1 MKETQRGLPTTGGFD
16 LDDYTVAILA
26 GLAALVLYVWT
37 LAPAVTGEDSGELVA
52 AAYSL
57 GIPHPTGYP
66 LWCILAHVFIKLLP
80 IGGAAWRAAFMS
92 AFFSAATVSVTTLIG
107 VELTRNR
114 WASVAGALAL
124 AFSFEFWEQ
133 SVIAEVYSLN
143 AFLVALCFLFLLRWS
158 VTRRTAPL
166 VAAGFCFGL
175 GLCNHSIVALIG
187 PAMAVYVLAV
197 GGLKRETLQDAARAL
212 AAMAAALLVHLYLPL
227 RSMANPPM
235 DWGNPETLENFW
247 DVVTRA
253 QYAFIVTDGP
263 RSIPKFLE
271 QLRTFAG
278 IYSNQFTPG
287 IGWLAPVGAAIL
299 LYKRPGAGLLLLAQ
313 FLIVTLGCIVI
324 PNFTSDRMSIW
335 INTTYWIP
343 SYLIAAIFIGVLVA
357 AVVSLPRRRWL
368 RRTLTMVFILA
379 ISGLTIASHYRQ
391 NDKSEY
397 FFADDYARN
406 VLATMA
412 PGSIYFG
419 DSDHALFPVL
429 YLQIVEGQRRD
440 ITVANPYGYPIEPL
454 FGPMPDEVKETF
466 AKRPTVEDEQK
477 ILRWLVEHSGRPIYT
492 TTKRVVPGVRAVNA
506 GLLYRY
512 TGPGVAVDQP
522 PTWSAYRW
530 HSLDADDTHG
540 DWSAELILY
549 DYHFARGR
557 SLLDAG
563 DVTHGLEEFEAA
575 ARIAPREKDCLN
587 NLGSAA
593 AEYGHLDA
601 AIRYLEAAC
610 ALDPGF
616 VLGRRNL
623 GRAYMKAGR
632 FQEALAQ
639 FDAILETVPGD
650 PATLALKKACELGKM
665 VPAQ

>member
-1 MKETQRGLPTTGGFD
+1 
-16 LDDYTVAILA
+16 AILA
-26 GLAALVLYVWT
+26 GLTALAVYIWT
-37 LAPAVTGEDSGELVA
+37 LAPTVTGEDSGELVA
-52 AAYSL
+52 AAYTL

-66 LWCILAHVFIKLLP
+66 LWCVLAHLFIKLLP
-80 IGGAAWRAAFMS
+80 IGSMAWRAAFMS
-92 AFFSAATVSVTTLIG
+92 AFFSAATVSMTALIG
-107 VELTRNR
+107 VQLTRNR

-143 AFLVALCFLFLLRWS
+143 AFLIALCFLFLFRWS
-158 VTRRTAPL
+158 ATRRTAPL
-166 VAAGFCFGL
+166 VAAGACFGL
-175 GLCNHSIVALIG
+175 GLCNHSIIALAG
-187 PAMAVYVLAV
+187 PVMAIYVLAV
-197 GGLKRETLQDAARAL
+197 GGFRRATLGAAVRAL
-212 AAMAAALLVHLYLPL
+212 AAMAAALLVHLYLPV

-253 QYAFIVTDGP
+253 QYAFIMTDGP
-263 RSIPKFLE
+263 RSIPRFLE

-278 IYSNQFTPG
+278 VYSSQFTPG
-287 IGWLAPVGAAIL
+287 IGWLAPVGAAFL
-299 LYKRPGAGLLLLAQ
+299 LYKKPGAGLFLLAQ
-313 FLIVTLGCIVI
+313 FLVMTIGCIVI
-324 PNFTSDRMSIW
+324 PNYGSDRMSIW

-343 SYLIAAIFIGVLVA
+343 SYFIAALFIGVLVA
-357 AVVSLPRRRWL
+357 AVVSLPPRRWL
-368 RRTLTMVFILA
+368 RRTLTVVFILA
-379 ISGLTIASHYRQ
+379 FSALTIASNLRQ
-391 NDKSEY
+391 NDKSRY

-412 PGSIYFG
+412 PGAIYFG

-429 YLQIVEGQRRD
+429 YLQIVEGLRHD
-440 ITVANPYGYPIEPL
+440 ITVANPYGYPIDPL
-454 FGPMPDEVKETF
+454 FSPMPDEVKRTF

-477 ILRWLVEHSGRPIYT
+477 ILSWLIEHSDRPIYT
-492 TTKRVVPGVRAVNA
+492 TAKRILPGVKAVNA

-512 TGPGVAVDQP
+512 AGPGVAVDQP
-522 PTWSAYRW
+522 PTWTAYRW
-530 HSLDADDTHG
+530 HSLDASDTHG

-563 DVTHGLEEFEAA
+563 DAARGLEEFEEAA
-575 ARIAPREKDCLN
+575 QIAPREKDCLN

-610 ALDPGF
+610 ALDPEF
-616 VLGRRNL
+616 VLGKRNL
-623 GRAYMKAGR
+623 GRALMKAGN
-632 FQEALAQ
+632 FKEALAH
-639 FDAILETVPGD
+639 FDAILKANPGD
-650 PATLALKKACELGKM
+650 PATLALKKACELRNSDIS
-665 VPAQ
+665 Q